1 MNRIVLGFCC
11 ALASLP
17 LLAANQFD
25 QLHVLEQQH
34 QQEVEAATAE
44 HARQVAAEQARV
56 AEQAK
61 AEQRQQQEA
70 QRLAANRASAQ
81 RKEQQAEVQRL
92 RSREE
97 QYQDEIRAI
106 ELESRQLDL
115 QAKRAEVKRKDDYID
130 ADLSEQAART
140 DVVQSSA
147 DANRNLALGNKAL
160 LEDTGE
166 AEVNRSNRLF
176 GD

>member
-1 MNRIVLGFCC
+1 MNKIILGFCSI
-11 ALASLP
+11 LASMP

-25 QLHVLEQQH
+25 QLNALERQH

-56 AEQAK
+56 AEQERAK
-61 AEQRQQQEA
+61 QRQQQEA
-70 QRLAANRASAQ
+70 QRLAANRASAE
-81 RKEQQAEVQRL
+81 RKEQQAEAQRL
-92 RSREE
+92 LSREE
-97 QYQDEIRAI
+97 KYQDEIRAI